1 MEDPHK
7 VLVPLNT
14 LQKLGQVF
22 TPNKVLSSTHEM
34 TDPGTRS
41 EVYLIREIDKRGEE
55 FTMEKAA

>member
-22 TPNKVLSSTHEM
+22 QPNKVLSSTHEM
-34 TDPGTRS
+34 TDLGTRS
-41 EVYLIREIDKRGEE
+41 EIYLIREIDKRGEA
-55 FTMEKAA
+55 MEKAA